1 MSRLFLWAVRDI
13 PYSGFGLDAVSEAGR
28 QIVPTA
34 CRQQPLR
41 GALVIG
47 RDYGPGGN
55 VRVMKKQSQI
65 RGDIPKTR
73 F

>member
-1 MSRLFLWAVRDI
+1 MSRGFFCGARDI
-13 PYSGFGLDAVSEAGR
+13 PYSGFGLDAGSEVGC
-28 QIVPTA
+28 QMVPTA
-34 CRQQPLR
+34 CRQQSLR
-41 GALVIG
+41 GALVRD

-55 VRVMKKQSQI
+55 VRAMKKQSQI